1 MIKIRHTFAVK
12 VVRWVL
18 LLAVPVFFASVGVL
32 FWQSRKMVRTESI
45 ERAKG
50 VLSNTLQRINRYLI
64 TAETATNINAW
75 QVEEQLTPEALK
87 LLTDR
92 IVRLNPYIDG
102 CVISTEPGVMP
113 QYPNGFMALTL
124 RESDSVRTTSRTDY
138 DYFNERWY
146 TIPRVQEKPCWVLH
160 RDHL

>member
-1 MIKIRHTFAVK
+1 MIKIRHSFAVK

-32 FWQSRKMVRTESI
+32 FWQSRKMVRTESV
-45 ERAKG
+45 ERANG

-87 LLTDR
+87 LR
-92 IVRLNPYIDG
+92 R
-102 CVISTEPGVMP
+102 M
-113 QYPNGFMALTL
+113 
-124 RESDSVRTTSRTDY
+124 
-138 DYFNERWY
+138 
-146 TIPRVQEKPCWVLH
+146 
-160 RDHL
+160 